1 MWWITSSVFSQ
12 WPEFIYSI
20 QYQSPLYPLCGMCC
34 LWLWRHENLDIYDKW
49 WLFFPFI
56 LLWQT
61 LDHRTYILQILPKST
76 LIYLNN
82 PLCQYNLQS
91 SNFSL
96 LSCPYLS
103 RLVCLSLSCVVI
115 VEGNHD
121 HYKTVCA
128 VEDYSI
134 YQCVSVVQFPC
145 AFLITRLLNS
155 RDVGE
160 SHLSNFLPIKSLL
173 GQSRKCIK
181 ILSKQTMIKNYEYMS
196 LSGCSC
202 FTVSLEGILNTW
214 IITVLADRFEYLSWH
229 SVWVM

>member
-1 MWWITSSVFSQ
+1 MT
-12 WPEFIYSI
+12 
-20 QYQSPLYPLCGMCC
+20 
-34 LWLWRHENLDIYDKW
+34 K
-49 WLFFPFI
+49 
-56 LLWQT
+56 T

-76 LIYLNN
+76 LIYLDN
-82 PLCQYNLQS
+82 PLCQYNLHS

-96 LSCPYLS
+96 LSCPCLS

-134 YQCVSVVQFPC
+134 YQCVSVVQFPY

-155 RDVGE
+155 RNVGE
-160 SHLSNFLPIKSLL
+160 SHLSNFLPIKGLL
-173 GQSRKCIK
+173 SQSRKCIK
-181 ILSKQTMIKNYEYMS
+181 ILSKQTMIKDYEYMS

-202 FTVSLEGILNTW
+202 FTVSLKGILNT
-214 IITVLADRFEYLSWH
+214 
-229 SVWVM
+229 